1 MKKILLLMLVSFFIS
16 CGPSEKLQGF
26 DAEKWKIDRNGCEG
40 LRLSMKDIFREQQ
53 DEIKGLRENDLK
65 ELLGKPDKQELYV
78 RSQKFFVYYLEPGPS
93 CENAK
98 DLPLT
103 LTVRF
108 NALGLTNEVF
118 LENNNP

>member
-1 MKKILLLMLVSFFIS
+1 MLVPISVS

-26 DAEKWKIDRNGCEG
+26 DAEKWKSDQNGCKE

-53 DEIKGLRENDLK
+53 DEIKGLRENELK

-78 RSQKFFVYYLEPGPS
+78 RSQKFFVYYLEPGPL

-118 LENNNP
+118 LENNN

>member
-1 MKKILLLMLVSFFIS
+1 MKKILLLMLVSVVVS
-16 CGPSEKLQGF
+16 CGTSEKLQGF
-26 DAEKWKIDRNGCEG
+26 DAEKWKADQNGCKG
-40 LRLSMKDIFREQQ
+40 LRLPMKEIFQKEQ
-53 DEIKGLRENDLK
+53 DALKGLRENELK

-118 LENNNP
+118 LENNN